1 MSTKATGLK
10 VILAT
15 AAIAALAS
23 PVMAQSVSSRHAA
36 PWAGAVSNAHG
47 SVARAPR
54 GAAVIE
60 GNQIHLD
67 DAVHVAFPQQSNG
80 M

>member
-1 MSTKATGLK
+1 MSTKATSLK
-10 VILAT
+10 VMLAA

-23 PVMAQSVSSRHAA
+23 PVMAQSASSRHAA
-36 PWAGAVSNAHG
+36 PWAGTVSNARG

-60 GNQIHLD
+60 GNEIHVD
-67 DAVHVAFPQQSNG
+67 DAVHVPFPQRSNG
-80 M
+80 I